1 MKRCVEHND
10 AFVAPVSVG
19 REQPAGDAGRENRH
33 DEGDDHSAAK
43 RIVVQKTRFP
53 PGDDPPCIVDE
64 APRR

>member
-10 AFVAPVSVG
+10 AFVASVSVG

-43 RIVVQKTRFP
+43 RIVVQKRGSRP
-53 PGDDPPCIVDE
+53 AMLLSVEIWV
-64 APRR
+64 